1 MAKRWYVLV
10 DSGECVFVSSR
21 AVAIRRLQASNPW
34 TVVNETNVMTE
45 PRAYRWLTAVQSSAV
60 K

>member
-45 PRAYRWLTAVQSSAV
+45 PRAYRWLASVQSSSV